1 MAAVLALN
9 LVLAVLVVAALLR
22 LLSWAIISSRADQL
36 QVRTDTR
43 QPAPHPYARPHVS
56 HPHWP
61 TTHRSQQGAHT
72 PVTD

>member
-9 LVLAVLVVAALLR
+9 LVLAVVVVAALLR
-22 LLSWAIISSRADQL
+22 LLSWAIISSRTEL
-36 QVRTDTR
+36 QVKAVPRR
-43 QPAPHPYARPHVS
+43 SARHPYARPHVS

-61 TTHRSQQGAHT
+61 DGHRAQRGVGS

>member
-1 MAAVLALN
+1 MTAVLALN

-22 LLSWAIISSRADQL
+22 LLSWAIISSRTEL
-36 QVRTDTR
+36 QVKTVTR
-43 QPAPHPYARPHVS
+43 RPARHPYARPHVS

-61 TTHRSQQGAHT
+61 NAHLPQQNART

>member
-9 LVLAVLVVAALLR
+9 LVLAILVVAALLR

-36 QVRTDTR
+36 QVKADTR
-43 QPAPHPYARPHVS
+43 RAPHPYARPHVS

-61 TTHRSQQGAHT
+61 NTHRPQQGART